1 MPPELDEHKI
11 TVDLDQMLLKRG
23 MTMSELSRRVDIP
36 TANLATLN
44 EGRTK
49 AIRLS
54 TLTTL
59 CEVLDCQPG
68 DLLRYS
74 P

>member
-1 MPPELDEHKI
+1 MPAESDEHKI
-11 TVDLDQMLLKRG
+11 AVDLDQMLLKRG
-23 MTMSELSRRVDIP
+23 MTLSELSKRVDIP

-44 EGRTK
+44 EGRTR

-54 TLTTL
+54 TLTAL

-68 DLLRYS
+68 DLLRYK